1 MQSSKA
7 NSRSLTV
14 AILTVR
20 NVPDDVHRQ
29 LKARAALDGR
39 SLSDFALAE
48 LRRTLERP
56 TRKEWLE
63 RLATREPFDVP
74 GGSATLIRAERDSR

>member
-1 MQSSKA
+1 MCCTDNYA
-7 NSRSLTV
+7 NRMKT
-14 AILTVR
+14 IQIR
-20 NVPDDVHRQ
+20 NVPDDLHGR

-56 TRKEWLE
+56 TRNEWLA
-63 RLATREPFDVP
+63 RVAAREPFDVP
-74 GGSATLIRAERDSR
+74 GGSVALIRSGRDSR